1 MSQARIVTD
10 SAAELPSD
18 VAESLGIVVVPWRIR
33 MGAETLID
41 QPSLRAPDFYKRIVK
56 ERAIPVATP
65 PSARQFS
72 DAYAA
77 LAEETNDIVSI
88 HTAGRMGRVVQA
100 AQEGRGGFLGRC
112 SVNVVDSQFISRAL
126 GVLVVEAAKAA
137 QGGMPGAEIVRY
149 VRGLMSR
156 TYFVFYTETIDY
168 LKRNSLFSPP
178 PGVWN
183 NTASFK
189 PLLMLEDGEISALQR
204 SRTRGT
210 AFERLSEFVAEFPE
224 LKELTILRTGLGAE
238 FQEFKAQLSE
248 MFPKRHIE
256 EHIYGPVLGALI
268 GPAAIGLVA
277 FEG

>member
-18 VAESLGIVVVPWRIR
+18 VVEEFGIVVAPWRIR
-33 MGAETLID
+33 LGNETLVD
-41 QPSLRAPDFYKRIVK
+41 QPSLRTPDFYRRVVK
-56 ERAIPVATP
+56 ERAIPQATP
-65 PSARQFS
+65 PTAHQFS
-72 DAYAA
+72 DIYAA
-77 LAEETNDIVSI
+77 LAEETSDIISI
-88 HTAGRMGRVVQA
+88 HTAGRMGRAVQA
-100 AQEGRGGFLGRC
+100 AQEGRSGLLGRC
-112 SVNVVDSQFISRAL
+112 AVSVIDSQFISRAL
-126 GVLVVEAAKAA
+126 GVLVVEAAKVARD
-137 QGGMPGAEIVRY
+137 GMPGPEIVRY

-156 TYFVFYTETIDY
+156 TYFVFFTETIDY
-168 LKRNSLFSPP
+168 LKRNGLFNPP
-178 PGVWN
+178 QGVWSS
-183 NTASFK
+183 TANFK

-238 FQEFKAQLSE
+238 FQEFRSQLAE
-248 MFPKRHIE
+248 MFPKRRIE

-268 GPAAIGLVA
+268 GPTAVGLVA